1 MQNKNV
7 KILNS
12 LYQNTSM
19 SVSSLEKIIPKIDD
33 INLKS
38 ELQKQLDVYNKRNI
52 KLKEQLYTLNSTPK
66 DIDAY
71 TKVVADMGIKMN
83 TLFNKTPSHIAKM
96 IIQGTNMGII
106 DINQTLNNNKCV
118 EENIINEAKF
128 ILKGE
133 QKYLDDM
140 KKYL

>member
-1 MQNKNV
+1 MHTINV
-7 KILNS
+7 KIHNT

-19 SVSSLEKIIPKIDD
+19 SFSSIEKIIPKIDD